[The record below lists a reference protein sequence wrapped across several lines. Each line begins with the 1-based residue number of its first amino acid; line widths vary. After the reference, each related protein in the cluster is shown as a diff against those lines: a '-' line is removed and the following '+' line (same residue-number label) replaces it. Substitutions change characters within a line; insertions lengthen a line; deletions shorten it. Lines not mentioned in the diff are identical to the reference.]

1 MEEPIEEGNEEAEE
15 GIDDV
20 DLELTIHGATVNLPP
35 GFQRITRSGGIRQ
48 QELTNEEPD
57 TGSDD
62 SGGENNEEPD
72 TELDDSGGGKDA
84 DMEQGE

>member
-15 GIDDV
+15 GIDDDV

-62 SGGENNEEPD
+62 SEKTMRNLIQSRMIPVG
-72 TELDDSGGGKDA
+72 
-84 DMEQGE
+84 